1 MKIKEI
7 GNLTTTISEYL
18 HLNGIEDVELYLNP
32 TNECFEDVGNYVGMA
47 DGYEMLMN
55 VLKEGDNNAV

>member
-18 HLNGIEDVELYLNP
+18 HLNDIEDVELYLNP
-32 TNECFEDVGNYVGMA
+32 TDECFEDVGNYVGMVE
-47 DGYEMLMN
+47 GYEMLMEALN
-55 VLKEGDNNAV
+55 EV

>member
-18 HLNGIEDVELYLNP
+18 HLNGIEDVELYLSP
-32 TNECFEDVGNYVGMA
+32 TDECFEDVGNYNNVS
-47 DGYEMLMN
+47 DGAEMLIE
-55 VLKEGDNNAV
+55 VLNGF